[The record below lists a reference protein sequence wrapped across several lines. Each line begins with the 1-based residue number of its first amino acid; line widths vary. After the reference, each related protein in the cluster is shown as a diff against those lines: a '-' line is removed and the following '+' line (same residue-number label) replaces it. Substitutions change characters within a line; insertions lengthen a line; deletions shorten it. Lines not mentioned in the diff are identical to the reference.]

1 MEKALQK
8 KKIQK
13 CLTLFFLS
21 TLPSSNTTHNELSQI
36 LTNHNYKSIKMPK
49 QFLAF
54 PPNTMF
60 MQFEYALLLANTFH
74 VYKFNVGR

>member
-8 KKIQK
+8 KKFK
-13 CLTLFFLS
+13 NASPFFSCQLY
-21 TLPSSNTTHNELSQI
+21 PPVTTHNELSQI
-36 LTNHNYKSIKMPK
+36 LTNHSYKSIKMPK

-60 MQFEYALLLANTFH
+60 MQFEHALLLANTFH